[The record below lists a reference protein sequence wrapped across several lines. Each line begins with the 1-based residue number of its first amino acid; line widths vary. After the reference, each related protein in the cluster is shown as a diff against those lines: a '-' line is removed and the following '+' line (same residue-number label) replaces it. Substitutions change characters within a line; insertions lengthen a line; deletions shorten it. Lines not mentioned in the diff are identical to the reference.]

1 MTTTTSVR
9 SPELATATTHEANAD
24 HVDRGD
30 DDYDATLR
38 RLSNL
43 AYLLDDRF
51 RVPGTNIRFG
61 LDGIVGLLP
70 GIGDVTTAAVSGYIV
85 LEARRLG
92 IPKRLLMK
100 MVSNIAIDAAVG
112 IIPIVGDFADIHWKA
127 NRKNVHLLLEHA
139 KGTRTEA
146 MQFAAA

>member
-24 HVDRGD
+24 HVDRGHH
-30 DDYDATLR
+30 DATLN

-43 AYLLDDRF
+43 AYMLDDRF

-61 LDGIVGLLP
+61 LDGVVGLVP
-70 GIGDVTTAAVSGYIV
+70 GIGDIATAAISGYIV

-127 NRKNVHLLLEHA
+127 NRKNVRLLLEHA
-139 KGTRTEA
+139 KSTRPDA
-146 MQFAAA
+146 MEFESA